1 MEIIGTIRTDKTHK
15 TIRKF
20 VRNHHNRPKVL
31 RS

>member
-1 MEIIGTIRTDKTHK
+1 MGKIGTIRTDKTDK

-20 VRNHHNRPKVL
+20 VRNHLNGPKVL